1 MDAPEDSRRRADE
14 GVVGMADGAGG
25 RTGARPTMKDV
36 ATHVGT
42 SIKSVSRVLNGE
54 PGVSAATSER
64 ILRAMTE
71 LGFRRND
78 LARGLRQSD
87 RTGTVGLV
95 LPQAATRY
103 HDSLVRGLEEVA
115 RRHGSLVLTASS
127 GTAAHERETLVSLC
141 SRRVDGLVVV
151 PAGADHAFLQPE
163 QAAGVPIVF
172 VDRPPHGIDA
182 DVVLTDDAGGARRA
196 AAHLIRH
203 GHRRIGVIG
212 ADHRIH
218 TVAQRLDGHRAGLAE
233 AGVTHRQDLL
243 RLGCETAA
251 EAAAACLSLLSQ
263 PEPPT
268 ALFAL
273 NNQCT
278 IGAVRALH
286 SLGRTRSVALVGFD
300 DFETADLLDPPVTV
314 VAHDVAEI
322 GRKAAELVFGRLG
335 GGTTGPSSSHVLPT
349 ALTERGSGELAP

>member
-1 MDAPEDSRRRADE
+1 MT
-14 GVVGMADGAGG
+14 G
-25 RTGARPTMKDV
+25 RTQSRGGRPTMKDV
-36 ATHVGT
+36 AAHVGT

-54 PGVSAATSER
+54 PGVSADTTER
-64 ILRAMTE
+64 ILRAMAD

-127 GTAAHERETLVSLC
+127 GTAAQERETLVSLC

-151 PAGADHAFLQPE
+151 PAGTDHGFLQPE

-182 DVVLTDDAGGARRA
+182 DLVLTDDAGGARRA
-196 AAHLIRH
+196 TSHLLEQ
-203 GHRRIGVIG
+203 GHRSIGVIG
-212 ADHRIH
+212 ADAGIH
-218 TVAQRLDGHRAGLAE
+218 TVAERLRGHREGLTEAGLAQ
-233 AGVTHRQDLL
+233 RRNLL
-243 RLGCETAA
+243 RPGCETAA
-251 EAAAACLSLLSQ
+251 QAAAACLSLFAS
-263 PEPPT
+263 PDPPT
-268 ALFAL
+268 ALFTL

-286 SLGRTRSVALVGFD
+286 TLRRARSTALVGFD

-314 VAHDVAEI
+314 VAHDVGEI
-322 GRKAAELVFGRLG
+322 GRRAAALVFGRLE
-335 GGTTGPSSSHVLPT
+335 GTITGRSGSHVLPT
-349 ALTERGSGELAP
+349 SLTERGSGGIPPQR